1 MNFDKIRKEMEKTDD
16 ARESIIK
23 ESRSILKAS
32 KQAIYAIHRNDLKEA
47 KKLISEAKKEKIRIE
62 KKIKRP
68 ELRTGGFS
76 NACEE
81 FAEAVIFLSVIETG
95 KVPSQKSVG
104 VSNEEYLGGIADLT
118 GELGRRAVL
127 LGTERDTNGV
137 KKIRDLVDEIF
148 GEFVKF
154 NFRNGDLRRKY
165 DAIKYNLQKIEKVLY
180 DLKV

>member
-1 MNFDKIRKEMEKTDD
+1 MESFDE

-23 ESRSILKAS
+23 ESRSILKTS
-32 KQAIYAIHRNDLKEA
+32 KQAIYAIHRDDLKEA
-47 KKLISEAKKEKIRIE
+47 KKLITLAKKEKIRIE
-62 KKIKRP
+62 KKITKP
-68 ELRTGGFS
+68 ELRTGGFN

-81 FAEAVIFLSVIETG
+81 YAEAVIFLSVTETG
-95 KVPSQKSVG
+95 KVPSLKEVG
-104 VSNEEYLGGIADLT
+104 VSNEEYLGGVADLT

-127 LGTERDTNGV
+127 LGTERDINGI
-137 KKIRDLVDEIF
+137 KKIRDIVDEIF

-180 DLKV
+180 DLKIK